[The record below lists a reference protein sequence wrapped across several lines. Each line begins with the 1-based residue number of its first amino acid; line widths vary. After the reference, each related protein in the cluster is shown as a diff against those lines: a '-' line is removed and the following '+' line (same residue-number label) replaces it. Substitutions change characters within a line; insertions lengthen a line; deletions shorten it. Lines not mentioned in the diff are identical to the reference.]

1 MTLAMLLFIA
11 ILFFVLT
18 PGVLV
23 RLPPNGSKLAVAAVH
38 ALVFALV
45 YQLTHKAVW
54 RALYEGFQGNM
65 TQRQGG
71 LPETLSPRFQG
82 EPQRQGGLPETL
94 TPLSLRRPYLAPP
107 PLPKKPAPKKPA
119 PKKPVPK
126 KLAPAPKKKGMK

>member
-71 LPETLSPRFQG
+71 LPETL
-82 EPQRQGGLPETL
+82 